1 MLKVTKGLLVDGVNA
16 YTEAGRIKKEAFHKE
31 GKKFLKDLA
40 EMLGLK
46 KGEFDLR
53 SNMGGVAVSG
63 EVTLH
68 SDKLYVQLFE
78 SCVGHKGIEVLY
90 RSCKGRKDYAG
101 GQNNMVSME
110 RLTDNQG
117 FGQFYAACHT
127 MVKA

>member
-16 YTEAGRIKKEAFHKE
+16 YTEAGRIKKETFHKE
-31 GKKFLKDLA
+31 GKKFLKSLA

-53 SNMGGVAVSG
+53 SNMGGIAVSG

-78 SCVGHKGIEVLY
+78 SCVGNKGISILY

-101 GQNNMVSME
+101 GSNHEVPMSG
-110 RLTDNQG
+110 LTENQG
-117 FGQFYAACHT
+117 MGRFFADCHT
-127 MVKA
+127 MVNS